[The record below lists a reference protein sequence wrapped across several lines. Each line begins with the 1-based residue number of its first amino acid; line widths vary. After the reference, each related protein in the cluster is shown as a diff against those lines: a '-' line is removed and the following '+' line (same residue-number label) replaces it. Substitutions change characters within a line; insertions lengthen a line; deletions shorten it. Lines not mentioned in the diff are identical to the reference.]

1 MKQPVTL
8 IKGDGIG
15 VEIADSV
22 IEIFSSAGVPIEWEV
37 AEAGLS
43 CYEKTGTALPKET
56 LDSIIRNKVAL
67 KGPTTTPIGAGHK
80 SVNVTIR
87 KSLELFANVRPAKSF
102 PGILTRFNNV
112 NILIVRENIEDTYSG
127 IEHMQTPDIAQCL
140 KVITRPGSMA
150 VIRYS
155 FELARSL
162 GRKRLTCVHKANIHK
177 IADGLF
183 LECFR
188 EVAKDYPEIQADD
201 IIVDNVCMQLV
212 TRPEQFDMLVL
223 PNLYGDI
230 VSDLCAG
237 LIGGL
242 GVAPGGN
249 IGNGIAVFEAVHG
262 SAPDIAGKGLA
273 NPTALLLSSL
283 QMLEHLGLFSYA
295 RRIEEAMR
303 VTLVQGIKTKDLG
316 GNATTNEFT
325 KAIIANLSG
334 DYTAKENPTQVKP
347 VNSVPVY
354 VSKKSESWEAVGADI
369 FVQWDGGGVVPM
381 PETSDEFKLT
391 LISSRGTK
399 VYPGAPPPQLM
410 LVNWFRCRYTAGK
423 PVTQEQILALLSDL
437 TSKGIKWMHVETL
450 FEDNGVAA
458 YSKAQGE

>member
-1 MKQPVTL
+1 MKQTVTL

-15 VEIADSV
+15 NEIADAV
-22 IEIFSSAGVPIEWEV
+22 IEIFEAATVPVEWET
-37 AEAGLS
+37 AEAGLA
-43 CYEKTGTALPKET
+43 CYEKNGVALPQST
-56 LDSIIRNKVAL
+56 LNSIIKNKVAL

-102 PGILTRFNNV
+102 PGIQTRFNNV

-127 IEHMQTPDIAQCL
+127 IEHMQTPDVAQCL
-140 KVITRPGSMA
+140 KVITRSGSMS
-150 VIRYS
+150 VMRYT

-162 GRKRLTCVHKANIHK
+162 GRKRVTCVHKANIHK
-177 IADGLF
+177 ISDGLF

-188 EVAKDYPEIQADD
+188 EVAKEYPDLQSDD

-212 TRPEQFDMLVL
+212 TRPEQFDVLVL

-249 IGNGIAVFEAVHG
+249 IGNGMAVFEAVHG

-273 NPTALLLSSL
+273 NPTALLLSSI
-283 QMLEHLGLFSYA
+283 QMLEHLGLHSYA
-295 RRIEEAMR
+295 VRIEEAMR
-303 VTLVQGIKTKDLG
+303 LALVQGIKTRDLG
-316 GNATTNEFT
+316 GNATTREFT
-325 KAIIANLSG
+325 KAIIANLPRNYETPHDEAPKQVNSMPVQVS
-334 DYTAKENPTQVKP
+334 KEVKEWKP
-347 VNSVPVY
+347 VGVDV
-354 VSKKSESWEAVGADI
+354 
-369 FVQWDGGGVVPM
+369 FVQWDGDGVVPM
-381 PETSDEFKLT
+381 PKESGAFTLT

-399 VYPGAPPPQLM
+399 VYPGEVPNLM
-410 LVNWFRCRYTAGK
+410 MVNWFRCRYTTDAAI
-423 PVTQEQILALLSDL
+423 TQNDVANLLTDL
-437 TSKGIKWMHVETL
+437 YANGVKWMHCEML
-450 FEDNGVAA
+450 FDADGAHA